1 MEWEVHEHTYSEKT
15 NDWYA
20 ATIVIAGALAALMFY
35 LENYLSIALIVIGTF
50 TFLLLAVRRPELIT
64 VKLTN
69 FGVMAGNVTYP
80 FSTLDAFNVV
90 EHASVHKIILES
102 KRFFA
107 PLHIIPIADGIEL
120 EEVRDFLADY
130 LPEKEMHEPLAHHI
144 MERLGF

>member
-1 MEWEVHEHTYSEKT
+1 MQWDVLEHTYTEKT
-15 NDWYA
+15 NDWFA
-20 ATIVIAGALAALMFY
+20 ATIVIAGALVALMFY
-35 LENYLSIALIVIGTF
+35 LENYLSIALVIIGTF
-50 TFLLLAVRRPELIT
+50 TFLLLSVRRPENMM

-69 FGVMAGNVTYP
+69 FGVIAGNVTYP
-80 FSTLDAFNVV
+80 FSTLDAYNVV
-90 EHASVHKIILES
+90 EHESVHKIILES

-130 LPEKEMHEPLAHHI
+130 LPEKEMHEPFAHRL

>member
-1 MEWEVHEHTYSEKT
+1 MEWKVHEHTYYEKT

-20 ATIVIAGALAALMFY
+20 ATIVIAAALAALMFY

-50 TFLLLAVRRPELIT
+50 AFLLLAVRRPEIIT

-69 FGVMAGNVTYP
+69 FGVSAGNVVYP

-90 EHASVHKIILES
+90 EYDGVHKIILES
-102 KRFFA
+102 KRLFA
-107 PLHIIPIADGIEL
+107 PLHIIPIADDIDP

-130 LPEKEMHEPLAHHI
+130 LPEKELHEPFAHHL